1 MLGEVRMAALNE
13 FLSDYDSGRVA
24 SRYVTGA
31 LPHLPFDDDSFD
43 LALCSHFLF
52 LYSDAVSA
60 EDHVRAVRDLARVS
74 REVRVFPLLDMA
86 GNPSRHVPRVIEE
99 LGGDGLRV
107 RVEPVAYEFQV
118 GGNQMMR
125 ITRSADAA
133 V

>member
-1 MLGEVRMAALNE
+1 V
-13 FLSDYDSGRVA
+13 V
-24 SRYVTGA
+24 
-31 LPHLPFDDDSFD
+31 
-43 LALCSHFLF
+43 
-52 LYSDAVSA
+52 
-60 EDHVRAVRDLARVS
+60 
-74 REVRVFPLLDMA
+74 PLLVMA